1 MTDEK
6 VVKNERLR
14 RLYKRRRLYDVIS
27 FVLFLLLVFTF
38 SAGFTLATYTI
49 AYYYMQVGFDNIIKS
64 IMAVFGLFFI
74 LLITFVIFY
83 DKSNKI

>member
-1 MTDEK
+1 MTDK
-6 VVKNERLR
+6 KIVKNARLR

-38 SAGFTLATYTI
+38 SAGFTLAMYTVGH
-49 AYYYMQVGFDNIIKS
+49 YYMEVGFDNIIKS
-64 IMAVFGLFFI
+64 IMVVFGLFFI

-83 DKSNKI
+83 ERSDL

>member
-1 MTDEK
+1 MTNKK

-38 SAGFTLATYTI
+38 SAGFTLATYTVV
-49 AYYYMQVGFDNIIKS
+49 YYYMQVGFDNIIKS
-64 IMAVFGLFFI
+64 IIAVFGLFFI
-74 LLITFVIFY
+74 LLVTFVIFY
-83 DKSNKI
+83 ERSDL

>member
-1 MTDEK
+1 MTDKK

-38 SAGFTLATYTI
+38 GAGFTLATYTVV
-49 AYYYMQVGFDNIIKS
+49 YYYTQVGFDIIIKS
-64 IMAVFGLFFI
+64 IIAVFGLFFI
-74 LLITFVIFY
+74 LLIMFDIFY
-83 DKSNKI
+83 GGDL

>member
-1 MTDEK
+1 MTDK
-6 VVKNERLR
+6 KIVKNERLR

-49 AYYYMQVGFDNIIKS
+49 VYYYMQVGFNVIVKS
-64 IMAVFGLFFI
+64 IIAVFGLFFI
-74 LLITFVIFY
+74 LLITFDKFY
-83 DKSNKI
+83 GRGDL

>member
-1 MTDEK
+1 MTDKK
-6 VVKNERLR
+6 VEKNERLR

-27 FVLFLLLVFTF
+27 FVLFLLIVFTF
-38 SAGFTLATYTI
+38 SAGFTLAIYTI
-49 AYYYMQVGFDNIIKS
+49 VYYYMQVGFDNIIKS

-83 DKSNKI
+83 GRGDL

>member
-1 MTDEK
+1 MTDK
-6 VVKNERLR
+6 KIVKRERLR

-38 SAGFTLATYTI
+38 SAGFTLAMYTVG
-49 AYYYMQVGFDNIIKS
+49 YYYMQVGFDNIIKS
-64 IMAVFGLFFI
+64 IIVVFGAFFI

-83 DKSNKI
+83 GRGDL

>member
-1 MTDEK
+1 MTDK
-6 VVKNERLR
+6 KIVKNERLR

-38 SAGFTLATYTI
+38 SAGFTLATYTV

-64 IMAVFGLFFI
+64 IIVVFAIFFI
-74 LLITFVIFY
+74 LLIAFEIFY
-83 DKSNKI
+83 ERGDL

>member
-1 MTDEK
+1 MTDK
-6 VVKNERLR
+6 KIVKNERLR

-49 AYYYMQVGFDNIIKS
+49 VYYYMQVGFDNIIKS
-64 IMAVFGLFFI
+64 IIVVIGLFFT

-83 DKSNKI
+83 GRGDL

>member
-1 MTDEK
+1 MTDKK
-6 VVKNERLR
+6 VEKNERLR

-49 AYYYMQVGFDNIIKS
+49 VYYYMQVGFDNIIKS
-64 IMAVFGLFFI
+64 IIAVFGLFFI

-83 DKSNKI
+83 ERSDL

>member
-1 MTDEK
+1 MTDKK

-27 FVLFLLLVFTF
+27 FVLFLLIVFTF

-49 AYYYMQVGFDNIIKS
+49 VYYYMQVGFNIIIKS
-64 IMAVFGLFFI
+64 IIAVFGLFFI
-74 LLITFVIFY
+74 LLIMFEIFY
-83 DKSNKI
+83 GGDL

>member
-1 MTDEK
+1 MINK
-6 VVKNERLR
+6 KAVQIERLR

-27 FVLFLLLVFTF
+27 FVLFLLLVITF
-38 SAGFTLATYTI
+38 SAGFTLATYTVV
-49 AYYYMQVGFDNIIKS
+49 YYYMQVGFDNIIKS

-83 DKSNKI
+83 ERSDL

>member
-1 MTDEK
+1 MIDKK

-14 RLYKRRRLYDVIS
+14 RLYKRRRLIDVIS

-38 SAGFTLATYTI
+38 STGFTLATYTI
-49 AYYYMQVGFDNIIKS
+49 VYYYMQVGFDNIIKS
-64 IMAVFGLFFI
+64 IIAVFGLFFI

-83 DKSNKI
+83 ERSDL

>member
-1 MTDEK
+1 VTDKK
-6 VVKNERLR
+6 VEKNERLR

-49 AYYYMQVGFDNIIKS
+49 VYYYMQVGFDNIIKS
-64 IMAVFGLFFI
+64 IIAVFGLFFI

-83 DKSNKI
+83 ERSDL